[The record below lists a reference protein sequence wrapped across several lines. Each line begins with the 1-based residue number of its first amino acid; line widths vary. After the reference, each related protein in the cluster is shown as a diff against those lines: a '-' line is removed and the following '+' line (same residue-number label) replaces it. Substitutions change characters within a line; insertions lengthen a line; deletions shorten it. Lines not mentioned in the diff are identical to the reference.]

1 MIKSL
6 KQNIKQN
13 LKYTK
18 YKYQV
23 IRAFK
28 KQKEPTKFVVFSY
41 PRSGS
46 NLLCSMLNLHPH
58 ILCHHEL
65 FHPRNIWYSKDFH
78 SIYSQNFSN
87 PVCRQDLVNG
97 KIGIDSIEG
106 RDRNPENFIIKTWQ
120 HNYGCQAVGFKLF
133 PNHIP
138 HVAKLLLKDK
148 DVKKILLLR
157 QNKIK
162 SYVSYLIAQE
172 TKIWNESIKNQ
183 TQGIKRKNNPVTVD
197 VDLLL
202 KWSNEQDKYFAQ
214 IRQYLTNHQQCFL
227 NLNYED
233 LVDPYQKLVKS
244 NILEFLGVSIETC
257 YLQETLK
264 KQNQKS
270 IPDLV
275 TNFAQLK
282 QRIIGTKLESMLID

>member
-1 MIKSL
+1 MI
-6 KQNIKQN
+6 QNLKQN
-13 LKYTK
+13 LKYAN

-23 IRAFK
+23 FQAFR
-28 KQKEPTKFVVFSY
+28 KQKEPTKFVIFSY

-65 FHPRNIWYSKDFH
+65 FHPRKIWYSKDFH

-97 KIGIDSIEG
+97 KIGIDSIKQ

-138 HVAKLLLKDK
+138 NVAKLLLKDK

-157 QNKIK
+157 QNKVK
-162 SYVSYLIAQE
+162 SYVSYLIAKK

-183 TQGIKRKNNPVTVD
+183 TQIIKGENNTVTVD
-197 VDLLL
+197 VNSLL
-202 KWSNEQDKYFAQ
+202 KWSNEQDRYFSQ
-214 IRQYLTNHQQCFL
+214 IRQYLTNSQQCFL
-227 NLNYED
+227 EINYEN
-233 LVDPYQKLVKS
+233 LVDPFQKLVKS
-244 NILEFLGVSIETC
+244 NVLEFLDVSAETSY
-257 YLQETLK
+257 YLQATLK
-264 KQNQKS
+264 KQNQKT

-275 TNFAQLK
+275 NNFAQLK
-282 QRIIGTKLESMLID
+282 QRLTGTKLESMLTD